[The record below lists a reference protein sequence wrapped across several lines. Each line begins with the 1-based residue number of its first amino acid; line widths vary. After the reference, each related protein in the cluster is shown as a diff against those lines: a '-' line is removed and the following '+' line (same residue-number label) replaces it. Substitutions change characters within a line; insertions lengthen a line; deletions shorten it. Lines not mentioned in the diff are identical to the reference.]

1 MPRVVGI
8 KLTEMPREQ
17 QIDAEDV
24 DCKQAGWQKNAKEF
38 ELELVKLISCYAV
51 GPRGSISG
59 NCFVESMIA
68 SAWQPCKK
76 QGDAGDASDCDDK
89 RRYNTRE
96 KALKYYAKVVQ
107 LAAKYMQVELNATSS
122 EQEAGDKID
131 GLVGM
136 KRKAREQTDK
146 SDDEMLDMDEID
158 DQTDKKAKGRNDEQ
172 GDD

>member
-8 KLTEMPREQ
+8 KLTDMPREQ

-24 DCKQAGWQKNAKEF
+24 DCKQACWQKNAKTF
-38 ELELVKLISCYAV
+38 ELELVQLISCYAI
-51 GPRGSISG
+51 GPGGSISG
-59 NCFVESMIA
+59 NCRVESMIA
-68 SAWQPCKK
+68 GAWQP
-76 QGDAGDASDCDDK
+76 SSSSCDDM

-107 LAAKYMQVELNATSS
+107 LATKYIQVELNATSS

-136 KRKAREQTDK
+136 KRKAREKTDK
-146 SDDEMLDMDEID
+146 SDDEMLEKDEID
-158 DQTDKKAKGRNDEQ
+158 DQTDKKAKEQNDEQ